1 MNGYA
6 CKPEEK
12 VALITGSSRGI
23 GKATALRLAED
34 GVNVIINYLNYE
46 KGAEGTAQE
55 IRKMGCKVFTFQAD
69 IRSFKETQNLVNFTI
84 EKFAKIDILVN
95 NAGIV
100 QDRTLQKMSLEE
112 WENVIRTNLTGVFYC
127 SKLVIPEMAKQK
139 SGRIINVCSV
149 VGQIGNF
156 GQANYAAAK
165 AGILGFT
172 KSLALEVASKG
183 ITVNAVCPGFIDTD
197 MVRKLDSQIKEEL
210 LQRIPLRRFGYPR
223 EVAELIAFLA
233 SERSSYITGQTF
245 NINGGLFMA

>member
-1 MNGYA
+1 MNGCTY
-6 CKPEEK
+6 KSEEK

-23 GKATALRLAED
+23 GKATALRFAED
-34 GVNVIINYLNYE
+34 GVSVVINYLSYA
-46 KGAEGTAQE
+46 KGAEETAQE
-55 IRKMGCKVFTFQAD
+55 IRKMGCNAFAFQAD
-69 IRSFKETQNLVNFTI
+69 IRSFEETQKLVNFTL

-100 QDRTLQKMSLEE
+100 RDRTLQKMSLTE
-112 WENVIRTNLTGVFYC
+112 WESVIRTNLTGVFYC
-127 SKLVIPEMAKQK
+127 SKLVVPEMVKQE

-149 VGQIGNF
+149 IGQMGNF

-172 KSLALEVASKG
+172 KSLALEVANKG
-183 ITVNAVCPGFIDTD
+183 ITVNAVCPGFINTK
-197 MVRKLDSQIKEEL
+197 MVRNLDIQIKKEL

>member
-1 MNGYA
+1 MSGCA
-6 CKPEEK
+6 SKPKDK
-12 VALITGSSRGI
+12 VALVTGSSRGI

-34 GVNVIINYLNYE
+34 GVNVIINYLNSDKE
-46 KGAEGTAQE
+46 AERTAQE
-55 IRKMGCKVFTFQAD
+55 IKRMGCRAFTFQAD
-69 IRSFKETQNLVNFTI
+69 IRNFRETQNLVNFSI

-127 SKLVIPEMAKQK
+127 SKLVVPEMAKQK
-139 SGRIINVCSV
+139 SGRIINICSV

-210 LQRIPLRRFGYPR
+210 LQKIPLKRFGYPR

>member
-210 LQRIPLRRFGYPR
+210 LQRIPLRRFGYPQ